1 MSTKSLK
8 NYFTRNLLKCYF
20 IGEYYCRVRFYFIE
34 YNYKFNTLQ
43 ERNDYFAT
51 INKIKYLKTLV
62 LVQLN

>member
-8 NYFTRNLLKCYF
+8 NYFTRNFLKCYF
-20 IGEYYCRVRFYFIE
+20 IGEYYCRVRFYSIE